1 MTPKR
6 YNQHRR
12 HQMHI
17 NWALTNA
24 HGNPA
29 LCCSECVQPSGKRKG
44 KPAYIDWLNTA
55 TIRVLQDMHIEER
68 HSESQLEP
76 K

>member
-1 MTPKR
+1 MYYNTMTNAKFLKHK
-6 YNQHRR
+6 N

-29 LCCSECVQPSGKRKG
+29 LCCSECVQPTGKRKG
-44 KPAYIDWLNTA
+44 QAYYIDWLNKQ
-55 TIRVLQDMHIEER
+55 TIEYLINLGIEQR
-68 HSESQLEP
+68 F
-76 K
+76 

>member
-1 MTPKR
+1 MTNSKFLK
-6 YNQHRR
+6 HRH

-29 LCCSECVQPSGKRKG
+29 LCCSECKQASGKRKD
-44 KPAYIDWLNTA
+44 KPVYIDWLNKST
-55 TIRVLQDMHIEER
+55 VQFLIEKGVEQR
-68 HSESQLEP
+68 DWD

>member
-1 MTPKR
+1 MTNSKFLK
-6 YNQHRR
+6 HRH

-29 LCCSECVQPSGKRKG
+29 LCCSECVQLSGKRAG
-44 KPAYIDWLNTA
+44 KPAYIDWLNKFTVE
-55 TIRVLQDMHIEER
+55 TLIQTGIEQR
-68 HSESQLEP
+68 HCE
-76 K
+76 

>member
-6 YNQHRR
+6 YNQHRK

-17 NWALTNA
+17 NWALTNS

-29 LCCSECVQPSGKRKG
+29 LCCSQCLQKTGKRAG
-44 KPAYIDWLNTA
+44 QPVYIDWLNT
-55 TIRVLQDMHIEER
+55 TSISELQKIKIEER
-68 HSESQLEP
+68 NYE
-76 K
+76 